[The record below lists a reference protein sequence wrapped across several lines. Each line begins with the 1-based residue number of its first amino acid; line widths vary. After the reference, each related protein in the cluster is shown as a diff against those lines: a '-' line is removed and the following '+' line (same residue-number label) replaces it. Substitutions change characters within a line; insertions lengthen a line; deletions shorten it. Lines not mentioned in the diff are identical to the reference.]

1 MASKD
6 ELTEQVVLLQNV
18 LRITREQLSRSI
30 YLNAELEGMLTV
42 EREKLAALTKNQN
55 EPQQTDST
63 LQEQTQGQ

>member
-63 LQEQTQGQ
+63 PQEQTQGQ

>member
-63 LQEQTQGQ
+63 PQGQTQGQ